1 MLEVQLIDPNGY
13 DVPLARLPISST
25 TDAQQ
30 AGNTL
35 LTVEAPR
42 HAETSGV
49 GYSPLQY
56 TVKTRPAPSYSV
68 VVARPGLPTVALG
81 SYRSPEFAGLTAW
94 NLTHHL
100 AEPGSYITV
109 EPHDDDLPHL
119 PALPTD
125 PQQLADHLDEKAGL
139 DVHARLAAQ
148 VGTKAAAL
156 LLADAYLVRATA
168 LRAA

>member
-13 DVPLARLPISST
+13 DVPFAHLPISSP

-30 AGNTL
+30 AGNML
-35 LTVEAPR
+35 LAVEAPR
-42 HAETSGV
+42 HAATSGV
-49 GYSPLQY
+49 GYSPRQY

-68 VVARPGLPTVALG
+68 VVVRPGLPAVALG

-100 AEPGSYITV
+100 GESSAFITV
-109 EPHDDDLPHL
+109 EPHDEDLPHL
-119 PALPTD
+119 PMLPTD
-125 PQQLADHLDEKAGL
+125 PQQLADHLDVQAGL

-148 VGTKAAAL
+148 VGTKAAGL